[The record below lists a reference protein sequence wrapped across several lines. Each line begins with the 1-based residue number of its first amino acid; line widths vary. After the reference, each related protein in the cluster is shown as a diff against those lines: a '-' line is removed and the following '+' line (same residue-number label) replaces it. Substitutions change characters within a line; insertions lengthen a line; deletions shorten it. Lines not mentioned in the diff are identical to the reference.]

1 VIAFIAIFF
10 GVPETAGKNFNME
23 KKGKMVKNLKV
34 KTFGKRSGESS
45 FPTVGFTALSK
56 DDSKGSFCILD
67 EDDGD
72 MDDRD
77 IELGMMKKVD
87 NNNENE
93 DQNEDEKNGKVIKKN
108 INQDNKNISETPCI
122 LEKSIT
128 NNINDSSCIIIVE
141 ERPRNFNEM
150 ITNSKIQFLA
160 VFYSFFSFSVMFVDE
175 CFPLWAVTSIQK
187 GGLSWNTGQVG
198 SALVGVGKSIY
209 LIKLLICLYLFKF
222 SFVSL
227 TLFSVFTGAIIYYS
241 SLSNLR
247 HNTFLNSCLS
257 TSFRCCTNNISVY
270 HL

>member
-1 VIAFIAIFF
+1 VIAFVAIFF
-10 GVPETAGKNFNME
+10 AVPETVGKNFNKE
-23 KKGKMVKNLKV
+23 KNGKMVKNLKV

-87 NNNENE
+87 NNDENE
-93 DQNEDEKNGKVIKKN
+93 DQNENEKTSKVIKKN
-108 INQDNKNISETPCI
+108 VNQGNKNISETPCL
-122 LEKSIT
+122 LEKSIDY
-128 NNINDSSCIIIVE
+128 NNDDSSCIIVVE

-150 ITNSKIQFLA
+150 IKNSKIQFLA
-160 VFYSFFSFSVMFVDE
+160 VFYSFFSFSVMFIDE

-209 LIKLLICLYLFKF
+209 LVRIFLSLALL
-222 SFVSL
+222 SL
-227 TLFSVFTGAIIYYS
+227 ILFSVFTGDSYLLLLPLYP
-241 SLSNLR
+241 
-247 HNTFLNSCLS
+247 
-257 TSFRCCTNNISVY
+257 
-270 HL
+270 